1 MDSKHLYPRETMAK
15 EENIECS
22 GVVLESL
29 RDAQFR
35 VKIDGSEHVVLARIS
50 GKIRKNNIHIV
61 PGDQVTLEMTPYDL
75 NKAIIRFRKS
85 RKPSSS

>member
-1 MDSKHLYPRETMAK
+1 MAK
-15 EENIECS
+15 DENIECT

-35 VKIDGSEHVVLARIS
+35 VKIDDADHIVLARIS

-61 PGDQVTLEMTPYDL
+61 PGDKVTLEVSPYDL
-75 NKAIIRFRKS
+75 SKAIIRFRK
-85 RKPSSS
+85 R